1 MIKELELQQYYESAQ
16 EVAEA
21 IENVLNLD
29 VTMMNENMDRI
40 AGTGIY
46 KNEVNNKIA
55 KNSAFESCLLSDE
68 SFVITNPCKKESIYN
83 SCTNRCHCQE
93 LAKICVPIKNKEKII
108 GVLGVMAFNDEQKY
122 RIESNRNIYLNYL
135 ERMASL
141 LGGKHAQY
149 QMDLSKKRY
158 AQRMNGILNTINS
171 GVVLY
176 TDSGKVLY
184 TNNAL
189 EEIFKEVGIE
199 NIDDFVS
206 EIRKHKKLQ
215 SLLESGQC
223 IRPCEIAIDVLGAK
237 YTLLVTITYL
247 NMDSNSKEIMLTIQ
261 NIDYFKKQVM
271 QSIEKNHIRLQFDN
285 ILGISEEFLEVKRL
299 AEKAALSE
307 SNILIQGES
316 GTGKELFA
324 RAIHNSS
331 NRRDFAFVPI
341 NCGAIPYDLFESEF
355 FGYEKG
361 AFTGAYANKIGKFEV
376 ADKGTVFLD
385 EIGEIPYELQV
396 KLLRILQEK
405 EVSRIGSNIIK
416 KVDVKIIAASNK
428 DLLKR
433 VKEGLFRE
441 DLYYRL
447 NVIPIVVPP
456 LVKRH
461 RDILYI
467 ANHFINY
474 YSKLLNKNIHGL
486 TQDAID
492 LMMEYHWPG
501 NVRELQ
507 NLIEYACNFETGS
520 LISGRVI
527 EKRLEPKD
535 ESFTKRFDWEPLS
548 ISLGIVEKE
557 IIIRCINKYSYS
569 NSKEDM
575 IYCVCKEL
583 DISRAT
589 FYRKI
594 KEYNICLNREN
605 YLNHENYLN
614 NEKRSINDT
623 IRQE

>member
-1 MIKELELQQYYESAQ
+1 MINELELQEYYDLAQ
-16 EVAEA
+16 KIAEA
-21 IENVLNLD
+21 IEAVLNLD

-46 KNEVNNKIA
+46 KKELNNKIA

-68 SFVITNPCKKESIYN
+68 SFVIINHCKNESIYN
-83 SCTNRCHCQE
+83 RCTNRIHCQE
-93 LAKICVPIKNKEKII
+93 LAKICVPIKCKEKII
-108 GVLGVMAFNDEQKY
+108 GVLGVIAFNDEQKH
-122 RIESNRNIYLNYL
+122 RIQSNRDIYLNYL
-135 ERMASL
+135 EKMASL
-141 LGGKHAQY
+141 LGGKYDQY

-171 GVVLY
+171 GVILY
-176 TDSGKVLY
+176 TDSGEVLY

-189 EEIFKEVGIE
+189 EGIFAEVGIE

-215 SLLESGQC
+215 ELLESGQC
-223 IRPCEIAIDVLGAK
+223 IRPCEIAIDILGIK

-271 QSIEKNHIRLQFDN
+271 QSIEKNHIRLKFDN
-285 ILGISEEFLEVKRL
+285 ILGISKEFLEVKRL

-331 NRRDFAFVPI
+331 DRRDFAFVPI

-385 EIGEIPYELQV
+385 EIGDIPYDLQV

-405 EVSRIGSNIIK
+405 EVCRIGSNVVK

-447 NVIPIVVPP
+447 NVIPIMVPP

-461 RDILYI
+461 EDILYI
-467 ANHFINY
+467 ANHFIKY
-474 YSKLLNKNIHGL
+474 YSKLLNKDIRGL
-486 TQDAID
+486 TQEAIN

-501 NVRELQ
+501 NVREMQ

-520 LISGRVI
+520 LISSQVI
-527 EKRLEPKD
+527 EKRLEPKN
-535 ESFTKRFDWEPLS
+535 EGFTKRFDGESLS

-569 NSKEDM
+569 NTKDQM
-575 IYCVCKEL
+575 ISCVCKEL

-589 FYRKI
+589 LYRKI
-594 KEYNICLNREN
+594 KEYNICLN
-605 YLNHENYLN
+605 HENYLN
-614 NEKRSINDT
+614 NEIIGEKDIKR
-623 IRQE
+623 QK

>member
-1 MIKELELQQYYESAQ
+1 MINELELQEYYDLAQ
-16 EVAEA
+16 KIAEA
-21 IENVLNLD
+21 IEAVLNLD

-46 KNEVNNKIA
+46 KKELNNKIA

-68 SFVITNPCKKESIYN
+68 SFVIINHCKNESIYN
-83 SCTNRCHCQE
+83 RCTNRIHCQE
-93 LAKICVPIKNKEKII
+93 LAKICVPIKCKEKKI
-108 GVLGVMAFNDEQKY
+108 GVLGVIAFNDEQKH
-122 RIESNRNIYLNYL
+122 RIQSNRDIYLNYL
-135 ERMASL
+135 EKMASL
-141 LGGKHAQY
+141 LGGKYDQY

-171 GVVLY
+171 GVILY
-176 TDSGKVLY
+176 TDSGEVLY

-189 EEIFKEVGIE
+189 EGIFAEVGIE

-215 SLLESGQC
+215 ELLESGQC
-223 IRPCEIAIDVLGAK
+223 IRPCEIAIDILGIK

-247 NMDSNSKEIMLTIQ
+247 NMDNNSKEIMLTIQ

-271 QSIEKNHIRLQFDN
+271 QSIEKNHIRLKFDN
-285 ILGISEEFLEVKRL
+285 ILGISKEFLEVKRL

-331 NRRDFAFVPI
+331 DRRDFAFVPI

-385 EIGEIPYELQV
+385 EIGDIPYDLQV

-405 EVSRIGSNIIK
+405 EVCRIGSNVVK

-447 NVIPIVVPP
+447 NVIPIMVPP

-461 RDILYI
+461 EDILYI
-467 ANHFINY
+467 ANHFIKY
-474 YSKLLNKNIHGL
+474 YSKLLNKDIRGL
-486 TQDAID
+486 TQEAIN

-501 NVRELQ
+501 NVREMQ

-520 LISGRVI
+520 LISSQVI
-527 EKRLEPKD
+527 EKRLEPKN
-535 ESFTKRFDWEPLS
+535 EGFTKRFDGESLS
-548 ISLGIVEKE
+548 SSLGIVEKE

-569 NSKEDM
+569 NTKDQM
-575 IYCVCKEL
+575 ISCVCKEL

-589 FYRKI
+589 LYRKI
-594 KEYNICLNREN
+594 KEYNICLNHEN
-605 YLNHENYLN
+605 YLNHETIDKKDT
-614 NEKRSINDT
+614 KR
-623 IRQE
+623 QK

>member
-1 MIKELELQQYYESAQ
+1 MINELELQEYYDLAQ
-16 EVAEA
+16 KIAEA
-21 IENVLNLD
+21 IEAVLNLD

-46 KNEVNNKIA
+46 KKELNNKIA

-68 SFVITNPCKKESIYN
+68 SFVIINHCKNESIYN
-83 SCTNRCHCQE
+83 RCTNRIHCQE
-93 LAKICVPIKNKEKII
+93 LAKICVPIKCKEKII
-108 GVLGVMAFNDEQKY
+108 GVLGVIAFNDEQKH
-122 RIESNRNIYLNYL
+122 RIQSNRDIYLNYL
-135 ERMASL
+135 EKMASL
-141 LGGKHAQY
+141 LGGKYDQY

-171 GVVLY
+171 GVILY
-176 TDSGKVLY
+176 TDSGEVLY

-189 EEIFKEVGIE
+189 EGIFAEVGIE

-215 SLLESGQC
+215 ELLESGQC
-223 IRPCEIAIDVLGAK
+223 IRPCEIAIDILGIK

-271 QSIEKNHIRLQFDN
+271 QSIEKNHIRLKFDN
-285 ILGISEEFLEVKRL
+285 ILGISKEFLEVKRL

-331 NRRDFAFVPI
+331 DRRDFAFVPI

-385 EIGEIPYELQV
+385 EIGDIPYDLQV

-405 EVSRIGSNIIK
+405 EVCRIGSNVVK

-447 NVIPIVVPP
+447 NVIPIMVPP

-461 RDILYI
+461 EDILYI
-467 ANHFINY
+467 ANHFIKY
-474 YSKLLNKNIHGL
+474 YSKLLNKDIRGL
-486 TQDAID
+486 TQEAIN

-501 NVRELQ
+501 NVREMQ

-520 LISGRVI
+520 LISSQVI
-527 EKRLEPKD
+527 EKRLEPKN
-535 ESFTKRFDWEPLS
+535 EGFTKRFDGESLS

-557 IIIRCINKYSYS
+557 IIIRCINKYSCS
-569 NSKEDM
+569 NTKDQM
-575 IYCVCKEL
+575 ISCVCKEL

-589 FYRKI
+589 LYRKI
-594 KEYNICLNREN
+594 KEYNICLN
-605 YLNHENYLN
+605 HENYLN
-614 NEKRSINDT
+614 NETIDKKDTKR
-623 IRQE
+623 QK

>member
-1 MIKELELQQYYESAQ
+1 MINELELQEYYDLAQ
-16 EVAEA
+16 KIAEA
-21 IENVLNLD
+21 IEAVLNLD

-46 KNEVNNKIA
+46 KKELNNKIA

-68 SFVITNPCKKESIYN
+68 SFVIINHCKNESIYN
-83 SCTNRCHCQE
+83 RCTNRIHCQE
-93 LAKICVPIKNKEKII
+93 LAKICVPIKCKEKKI
-108 GVLGVMAFNDEQKY
+108 GVLGVIAFNDEQKH
-122 RIESNRNIYLNYL
+122 RIQSNRDIYLNYL
-135 ERMASL
+135 EKMASL
-141 LGGKHAQY
+141 LGGKYDQY

-171 GVVLY
+171 GVILY
-176 TDSGKVLY
+176 TDSGEVLY

-189 EEIFKEVGIE
+189 EGIFAEVGIE

-215 SLLESGQC
+215 ELLESGQC
-223 IRPCEIAIDVLGAK
+223 IRPCEIAIDILGIK

-247 NMDSNSKEIMLTIQ
+247 NMDNNSKEIMLTIQ

-271 QSIEKNHIRLQFDN
+271 QSIEKNHIRLKFDN
-285 ILGISEEFLEVKRL
+285 ILGISKEFLEVKRL

-331 NRRDFAFVPI
+331 DRRDFAFVPI

-385 EIGEIPYELQV
+385 EIGDIPYDLQV

-405 EVSRIGSNIIK
+405 EVCRIGSNVVK

-447 NVIPIVVPP
+447 NVIPIMVPP

-461 RDILYI
+461 EDILYI
-467 ANHFINY
+467 ANHFIKY
-474 YSKLLNKNIHGL
+474 YSKLLNKDIRGL
-486 TQDAID
+486 TQEAIN

-501 NVRELQ
+501 NVREMQ

-520 LISGRVI
+520 LISSQVI
-527 EKRLEPKD
+527 EKRLEPKN
-535 ESFTKRFDWEPLS
+535 EGFTKRFDGESLS
-548 ISLGIVEKE
+548 SSLGIVEKE

-569 NSKEDM
+569 NTKDQM
-575 IYCVCKEL
+575 ISCVCKEL

-589 FYRKI
+589 LYRKI
-594 KEYNICLNREN
+594 KEYNICLNHEN
-605 YLNHENYLN
+605 YLNHETIG
-614 NEKRSINDT
+614 EKDIK
-623 IRQE
+623 RQK

>member
-1 MIKELELQQYYESAQ
+1 
-16 EVAEA
+16 
-21 IENVLNLD
+21 
-29 VTMMNENMDRI
+29 
-40 AGTGIY
+40 
-46 KNEVNNKIA
+46 
-55 KNSAFESCLLSDE
+55 
-68 SFVITNPCKKESIYN
+68 
-83 SCTNRCHCQE
+83 
-93 LAKICVPIKNKEKII
+93 
-108 GVLGVMAFNDEQKY
+108 
-122 RIESNRNIYLNYL
+122 
-135 ERMASL
+135 
-141 LGGKHAQY
+141 
-149 QMDLSKKRY
+149 
-158 AQRMNGILNTINS
+158 MNGILNTINS
-171 GVVLY
+171 GVILY
-176 TDSGKVLY
+176 TDSGEVLY

-189 EEIFKEVGIE
+189 EGIFAEVGIE

-215 SLLESGQC
+215 ELLESGQC
-223 IRPCEIAIDVLGAK
+223 IRPCEIAIDILGIK

-271 QSIEKNHIRLQFDN
+271 QSIEKNHIRLKFDN
-285 ILGISEEFLEVKRL
+285 ILGISKEFLEVKRL

-331 NRRDFAFVPI
+331 DRRDFAFVPI

-385 EIGEIPYELQV
+385 EIGDIPYDLQV

-405 EVSRIGSNIIK
+405 EVCRIGSNVVK

-447 NVIPIVVPP
+447 NVIPIMVPP

-461 RDILYI
+461 EDILYI
-467 ANHFINY
+467 ANHFIKY
-474 YSKLLNKNIHGL
+474 YSKLLNKDIRGL
-486 TQDAID
+486 TQEAIN

-501 NVRELQ
+501 NVREMQ

-520 LISGRVI
+520 LISSQVI
-527 EKRLEPKD
+527 EKRLEPKN
-535 ESFTKRFDWEPLS
+535 EGFTKRFDGESLS
-548 ISLGIVEKE
+548 SSLGIVEKE

-569 NSKEDM
+569 NTKDQM
-575 IYCVCKEL
+575 ISCVCKEL

-589 FYRKI
+589 LYRKI
-594 KEYNICLNREN
+594 KEYNICLNHEN
-605 YLNHENYLN
+605 YLNHETIDKKDT
-614 NEKRSINDT
+614 KR
-623 IRQE
+623 QK

>member
-1 MIKELELQQYYESAQ
+1 MINELELQEYYDLAQ
-16 EVAEA
+16 KIAEA
-21 IENVLNLD
+21 IEAVLNLD

-46 KNEVNNKIA
+46 KKELNNKIA

-68 SFVITNPCKKESIYN
+68 SFVIINHCKNESIYN
-83 SCTNRCHCQE
+83 RCTNRIHCQE
-93 LAKICVPIKNKEKII
+93 LAKICVPIKCKEKII
-108 GVLGVMAFNDEQKY
+108 GVLGVIAFNDEQKH
-122 RIESNRNIYLNYL
+122 RIQSNRDIYLNYL
-135 ERMASL
+135 EKMASL
-141 LGGKHAQY
+141 LGGKYDQY

-171 GVVLY
+171 GVILY
-176 TDSGKVLY
+176 TDSGEVLY

-189 EEIFKEVGIE
+189 EGIFAEVGIE

-215 SLLESGQC
+215 ELLESGQC
-223 IRPCEIAIDVLGAK
+223 IRPCEIAIDILGIK

-247 NMDSNSKEIMLTIQ
+247 NMDNNSKEIMLTIQ

-271 QSIEKNHIRLQFDN
+271 QSIEKNHIRLKFDN
-285 ILGISEEFLEVKRL
+285 ILGISKEFLEVKRL

-331 NRRDFAFVPI
+331 DRRDFAFVPI

-385 EIGEIPYELQV
+385 EIGDIPYDLQV

-405 EVSRIGSNIIK
+405 EVCRIGSNVVK

-447 NVIPIVVPP
+447 NVIPIMVPP

-461 RDILYI
+461 EDILYI
-467 ANHFINY
+467 ANHFIKY
-474 YSKLLNKNIHGL
+474 YSKLLNKDIRGL
-486 TQDAID
+486 TQEAIN

-501 NVRELQ
+501 NVREMQ
-507 NLIEYACNFETGS
+507 NLIEYACNFETES
-520 LISGRVI
+520 LISSQVI
-527 EKRLEPKD
+527 EKRLEPKN
-535 ESFTKRFDWEPLS
+535 EGFTKRFDGESLS
-548 ISLGIVEKE
+548 SSLGIVEKE

-569 NSKEDM
+569 NTKDQM
-575 IYCVCKEL
+575 ISCVCKEL

-589 FYRKI
+589 LYRKI
-594 KEYNICLNREN
+594 KEYNICLN
-605 YLNHENYLN
+605 HENYLN
-614 NEKRSINDT
+614 NEIIGEKDIKR
-623 IRQE
+623 QK